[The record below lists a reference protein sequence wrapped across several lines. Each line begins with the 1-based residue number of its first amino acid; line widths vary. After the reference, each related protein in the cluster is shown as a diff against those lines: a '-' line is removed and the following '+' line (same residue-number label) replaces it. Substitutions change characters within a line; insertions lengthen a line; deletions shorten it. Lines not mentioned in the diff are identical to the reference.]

1 MATSLRQGTLSL
13 SWPPTLSP
21 FVPPSTG
28 LHTLLVGSIF
38 SKRIFDIQYREKGV
52 FFFPL
57 LFPVSELTPP
67 ENIQCSIY
75 IQVLP
80 GPNAEQHRL
89 FALSRDGW
97 LLQTDETD
105 VCSTITFVT
114 KDGDADALSYTTKRT
129 LIFSKRKLRGFL
141 QKVVKSKK
149 KIRK

>member
-28 LHTLLVGSIF
+28 LHTLLAGSIF

-80 GPNAEQHRL
+80 GRPRRSSTEC
-89 FALSRDGW
+89 
-97 LLQTDETD
+97 LLVPETAGCCKQTSA
-105 VCSTITFVT
+105 VCSTVTFVT
-114 KDGDADALSYTTKRT
+114 QTRFRT
-129 LIFSKRKLRGFL
+129 LPNVS
-141 QKVVKSKK
+141 
-149 KIRK
+149 

>member
-28 LHTLLVGSIF
+28 LHTLLTGSIF

-80 GPNAEQHRL
+80 GPKAEQYRV
-89 FALSRDGW
+89 FARSRDGW
-97 LLQTDETD
+97 LLLTDEGS
-105 VCSTITFVT
+105 VFN
-114 KDGDADALSYTTKRT
+114 SYICYSGAISYITKRV
-129 LIFSKRKLRGFL
+129 LIFWKNCYQCKSQVKLIQQG
-141 QKVVKSKK
+141 KE
-149 KIRK
+149 

>member
-28 LHTLLVGSIF
+28 LHTLLTGSIF

-80 GPNAEQHRL
+80 GPKAEQYRV
-89 FALSRDGW
+89 FACSRDGW
-97 LLQTDETD
+97 LLQTDKRS
-105 VCSTITFVT
+105 VFNSYSCYS
-114 KDGDADALSYTTKRT
+114 DAISYIIRRD
-129 LIFSKRKLRGFL
+129 LIF
-141 QKVVKSKK
+141 
-149 KIRK
+149 

>member
-28 LHTLLVGSIF
+28 LHTLLAGSIF

-80 GPNAEQHRL
+80 GPKAEQYSV
-89 FALSRDGW
+89 FAPSRDGW
-97 LLQTDETD
+97 FLPTDKRRACNTYICYSD
-105 VCSTITFVT
+105 AISYITERV
-114 KDGDADALSYTTKRT
+114 
-129 LIFSKRKLRGFL
+129 LIF
-141 QKVVKSKK
+141 KK
-149 KIRK
+149 KKFYQYKR